1 MEENKGFGRQLSEL
15 FAGKGFYIVL
25 LLCAGLI
32 AGSVWLM
39 ADSRGTDVE
48 AAGEEKTV
56 GAELYRVPEE
66 KESSVT
72 VMAPLEPRPQT
83 EQPGRGRLF
92 AAEGMSAPE
101 ASAEETVPAESVP
114 EESAPAET
122 GAVQPEMEDVDYFIW
137 PVNGRLL
144 RSGGLEA
151 LSYDPTMRDW
161 RLHAGWDIAAAPGEP
176 VLCTANGRVSAVYE
190 DPMRG
195 SVVEVSHSNGLVSV
209 YANLG
214 REAMVY
220 PGQSVA
226 VGSVLGT
233 VGNTA
238 LSESGME
245 SHLHFELLSGGENT
259 DPADWLPSPD

>member
-39 ADSRGTDVE
+39 TDGRGTDVE
-48 AAGEEKTV
+48 AAGEDNTVGTVAAGVPAEKTD
-56 GAELYRVPEE
+56 
-66 KESSVT
+66 SVA
-72 VMAPLEPRPQT
+72 VMAPLEPQPRT
-83 EQPGRGRLF
+83 EHSGHGILLM
-92 AAEGMSAPE
+92 EEEISVPE
-101 ASAEETVPAESVP
+101 AVLPESVPAE
-114 EESAPAET
+114 PA
-122 GAVQPEMEDVDYFIW
+122 AAQPEDNGVDYFIW

-144 RSGGLEA
+144 RAGGLEA

-161 RLHAGWDIAAAPGEP
+161 RLHPGWDIAAAPGAQ

-195 SVVEVSHSNGLVSV
+195 AVVEVSHSNGLVSV

-214 REAMVY
+214 RETMVY
-220 PGQSVA
+220 PGQSVV

-233 VGNTA
+233 VGDTA
-238 LSESGME
+238 LGESGME

-259 DPADWLPSPD
+259 DPADWLPAPD